1 MPHKIQHDVVV
12 HNDTYVHAVDE
23 DGQIFFFS
31 TSCCFFVTTGSK
43 ESNPKNRND
52 WVLFE
57 ALFCQDIGG
66 KILCCFF
73 PEETVWKEF
82 KGLKEP

>member
-43 ESNPKNRND
+43 E
-52 WVLFE
+52 
-57 ALFCQDIGG
+57 
-66 KILCCFF
+66 
-73 PEETVWKEF
+73 
-82 KGLKEP
+82 